1 MTLITDGGKHKP
13 GRFSFS
19 SVHTSVLYYLT
30 TCQWPC
36 LSPCGQLCHR
46 WSITIGGGLLLAKAH
61 RLTDPDKSAVNASSQ
76 LNALIGSDRHSGPYA
91 SFMPPGPQKS
101 SVGRYVMC
109 VYVYIL
115 FLKNIQHSAP
125 AVRILVS
132 VSSLSRISSTT
143 QNTVTWSIVI
153 WMCGSHHTVASASQL
168 KIQPKANFLMWPPE
182 NVLGSRNQGVLLPM
196 GII

>member
-1 MTLITDGGKHKP
+1 MFGTVMPCIWLGVIENISVLWCLTHLYCHDTDYRWWKAQTRKN
-13 GRFSFS
+13 FS
-19 SVHTSVLYYLT
+19 SSAHTSVLYYLT
-30 TCQWPC
+30 TCQRPC

-115 FLKNIQHSAP
+115 FVKKRP
-125 AVRILVS
+125 TF
-132 VSSLSRISSTT
+132 ST
-143 QNTVTWSIVI
+143 
-153 WMCGSHHTVASASQL
+153 CC
-168 KIQPKANFLMWPPE
+168 
-182 NVLGSRNQGVLLPM
+182 
-196 GII
+196 